1 MQTPLEE
8 DKEGL
13 GIEGQEK
20 DKIGGEGQEKE
31 AIGSDLTIGREEE
44 HVYASII

>member
-31 AIGSDLTIGREEE
+31 AKCFSWEVRGMELELW
-44 HVYASII
+44 